1 MTKKI
6 QIHLAGGTCTID
18 DHNVFIKRVQRFAD
32 EQGSIIQVF
41 NAEKIYG
48 KTHLLSAVHHALRSE
63 KENRMTT
70 NSLEMELFLYASG
83 ERQLKLAIPKMGVHT
98 GLNSIA
104 VIIINRLKPSK
115 NAEDI
120 IDRFFSLMDITHNDD
135 VLNGDVNTL
144 LSFGIGPEEI
154 NTVSEKRYDIL
165 ILEKIA
171 IIDII
176 K

>member
-1 MTKKI
+1 MTETT
-6 QIHLAGGTCTID
+6 QIILAGGTCTID
-18 DHNVFIKRVQRFAD
+18 DQNIFIKRVQRFAD
-32 EQGSIIQVF
+32 EQELILQVF

-63 KENRMTT
+63 KEKRMTT
-70 NSLEMELFLYASG
+70 KSIEMELFLYASS

-98 GLNSIA
+98 GRNSVA
-104 VIIINRLKPSK
+104 VIIINLSKPIK
-115 NAEDI
+115 NTEDI
-120 IDRFFSLMDITHNDD
+120 MDRFFSSMDITQNDD
-135 VLNGDVNTL
+135 VLKGDVNTL
-144 LSFGIGPEEI
+144 LSFGISPEEI
-154 NTVSEKRYDIL
+154 NTVSEKRYDTL